1 MAIAGL
7 HNVPVIE
14 SSILRES
21 QSSSARIGN
30 PGSISTRASSIRQ
43 MWLELEDEC
52 VVNRVRDRGR
62 LRLQQER
69 NDGLSNCQVGEG
81 RGGLEDSSESE
92 NGSVINSESLTG
104 PLNEQ
109 YDRQSLA
116 SEQSQDF
123 GLVER
128 ARVRRIFQEW
138 KNTGVANQATN
149 VPHRNRGVRSQ
160 WLGETERERVRVVRE
175 WIQMTSQ
182 PREDQVSEVG
192 SPIERVRDGQVVDHN
207 ESQVENNRRPIRRLC
222 GRQALL
228 DLLAKKEQE
237 RRQELQG
244 LEVTQPVSR
253 FAHRNRIQ
261 SLLRIRCFQNMRSAE
276 SRRPSST
283 AESEL
288 GLLRQRQ
295 TVSGLRGGF
304 LSRLDNV
311 QVQASDLSGSSLE
324 NSPHSFRDDQTEANS
339 ANEVVDGAHV
349 PNNPA
354 NGFLDGA
361 DEQNQPA
368 NEVLSGAHEQNNPAN
383 ENLDVICEQS
393 NVEGDANVNNPR
405 EYSGNTN
412 FQELEVQV
420 ETRLEVASDEEN
432 ISETATS
439 GPADGFSDEGYL
451 LMNSQ
456 EPSRSGSEEF
466 GEIEGTHEL
475 SRHFN
480 THREE
485 INVLNQLDNEV
496 HESEEVNDQDFSI
509 QVEDWPEQVT
519 TYNES
524 GWQGNVLSNQW
535 RDGDQA
541 ETNRQHVD
549 GEEHFDGALESEV
562 GEQNDAQEDYWHESG
577 SLETPREWLGMP
589 STSGVTSGRLDTYYF
604 SDDDNVHHM
613 ELRELVNR
621 RRVSSLLHSDFRES
635 LDQLIQ
641 SYVERQTNVPEDWEL
656 HEMSLPPFTTQN
668 QDQLSTGHSEESE
681 PIHVE
686 ETQRTLP
693 RPPPLPQAHWGHHA
707 NWSRHE
713 SRQRPGTEWEI
724 INDLR
729 IDMARLQQR
738 LNNMQRMLEASMDM
752 QLELQRSVRQEVSAA
767 LNRSATPS
775 ELFENVLPKD
785 SFKWDCVRKGICCIC
800 SNTNID
806 SLLYRCGHM
815 CTCTKCADLLVQGDG
830 KCPMCQAPVI
840 EEGLYRNILKLSK
853 LGQSISL
860 QMPVLTKS
868 PVFLSL

>member
-21 QSSSARIGN
+21 QSSSSGRVGIQ
-30 PGSISTRASSIRQ
+30 GSIGTRASSIRQ

-52 VVNRVRDRGR
+52 VVNRVRERGR
-62 LRLQQER
+62 ARLQQER
-69 NDGLSNCQVGEG
+69 NDALSNCQEGEG

-109 YDRQSLA
+109 DDRQSMT

-138 KNTGVANQATN
+138 KNNGGAAQAPN
-149 VPHRNRGVRSQ
+149 VPHRNRGSRSQ
-160 WLGETERERVRVVRE
+160 WLGEGERERVRVVRE

-182 PREDQVSEVG
+182 PREDQVSEAG
-192 SPIERVRDGQVVDHN
+192 SQIEQVRDGQVVDHN
-207 ESQVENNRRPIRRLC
+207 EGQVENIRRPIRRLC

-244 LEVTQPVSR
+244 LEVTCPVSR

-304 LSRLDNV
+304 LSRLDSF

-324 NSPHSFRDDQTEANS
+324 NSPHSFRDDQTQANSTNEGIDSTHVPNDPQIEVLDGAQVQNEFANEILDDAQQNES
-339 ANEVVDGAHV
+339 ANEILAGTY
-349 PNNPA
+349 
-354 NGFLDGA
+354 
-361 DEQNQPA
+361 
-368 NEVLSGAHEQNNPAN
+368 
-383 ENLDVICEQS
+383 EQS
-393 NVEGDANVNNPR
+393 DVEGNAGVGPSADVNQSR
-405 EYSGNTN
+405 EGSGHINL
-412 FQELEVQV
+412 QQLEVQA
-420 ETRLEVASDEEN
+420 EMTLELASDAEN
-432 ISETATS
+432 RSETVTS
-439 GPADGFSDEGYL
+439 GLAVGSSDEGYL

-456 EPSRSGSEEF
+456 EPSRSGSVEEAH
-466 GEIEGTHEL
+466 EISH
-475 SRHFN
+475 HFN
-480 THREE
+480 THRED
-485 INVLNQLDNEV
+485 INLLSELDDEV
-496 HESEEVNDQDFSI
+496 HVSEEVNGQNSSI
-509 QVEDWPEQVT
+509 QVEDWPEHVT
-519 TYNES
+519 MYDES
-524 GWQGNVLSNQW
+524 RWQGSVLSNQW
-535 RDGDQA
+535 RDDDQR
-541 ETNRQHVD
+541 EIDRQHWPVD
-549 GEEHFDGALESEV
+549 GAERSHGALESEV
-562 GEQNDAQEDYWHESG
+562 REQNDAQEDYWHESG
-577 SLETPREWLGMP
+577 SQETPRDWLGMP
-589 STSGVTSGRLDTYYF
+589 SSGVTSGRLDTYYF

-641 SYVERQTNVPEDWEL
+641 SYVERQTNAPDDWEL
-656 HEMSLPPFTTQN
+656 HEMSPPFTMQN
-668 QDQLSTGHSEESE
+668 QDHLSTDHSEESG
-681 PIHVE
+681 PIHAE
-686 ETQRTLP
+686 EAQRVLP
-693 RPPPLPQAHWGHHA
+693 RPPPLPQANWGHNG
-707 NWSRHE
+707 NWSRRE
-713 SRQRPGTEWEI
+713 SQQHPGTEWEI

-738 LNNMQRMLEASMDM
+738 LNNMQRMLEACMDM

-767 LNRSATPS
+767 LNRSANPS
-775 ELFENVLPKD
+775 ELLENVLPKD
-785 SFKWDCVRKGICCIC
+785 SFKWDCVRKGVCCIC

-840 EEGLYRNILKLSK
+840 EVIRAYFI
-853 LGQSISL
+853 Q
-860 QMPVLTKS
+860 
-868 PVFLSL
+868 